1 MTPGISNVTY
11 CRKIQ
16 IESRRKRVTRARQK
30 LQAEQEVARLINK
43 KAKKRDDD
51 IDMTHVNEVLR
62 SDVEAAKET
71 LRKEEE
77 ALEGARMEEEEKN
90 YEIKIR
96 LPLQQD

>member
-1 MTPGISNVTY
+1 MLSGY
-11 CRKIQ
+11 
-16 IESRRKRVTRARQK
+16 
-30 LQAEQEVARLINK
+30 NK

-77 ALEGARMEEEEKN
+77 ALEGARMEEEASN

-96 LPLQQD
+96 LPLQQDWFQHLWQTLVKSRRQEKKWKS